1 MASPARADAP
11 PARHRQRDRLP
22 LAAALD
28 SAAVVAFAAL
38 GRRNHDEEPGLAGVF
53 ETAAPFL
60 IGLLVA
66 WVVVRAWR
74 APERIGTGLVVW
86 PITVAV
92 GMVVRRLAFDE
103 GTALPF
109 VIVATVFLGACLV
122 GWRAA
127 LRLLTRGV

>member
-1 MASPARADAP
+1 VASPARADAP
-11 PARHRQRDRLP
+11 PARRQRDRLP
-22 LAAALD
+22 LAAGLD
-28 SAAVVAFAAL
+28 TAVVVAFAAL

-66 WVVVRAWR
+66 WIVVRAWR
-74 APERIGTGLVVW
+74 APERIGTGLAVW

-92 GMVVRRLAFDE
+92 GMVVRRFVFDE

-109 VIVATVFLGACLV
+109 VIVATIFLGACFI

-127 LRLLTRGV
+127 LRLLTRRL